1 MRDARGHA
9 EVGVLLVLAMLAGS
23 GGGAAAGAAAR
34 TVAAAATGAAVVKAS
49 MVTHSGAVV
58 SVEPGAGKLV
68 LDEVGPWRV
77 KDGVTQLTRRTI
89 EVTKATTYV
98 ASRRAD
104 DAASGFAGDFVEQQI
119 AAADIRA
126 GTFVTIECEHRGPR
140 MIARK
145 IILVQSEPQA

>member
-23 GGGAAAGAAAR
+23 GGGVAAGAAAR
-34 TVAAAATGAAVVKAS
+34 TVAAAAVKGAIVQSS

-58 SVEPGAGKLV
+58 SIEPGAARLV

-77 KDGVTQLTRRTI
+77 RDGVTQLTRRTI
-89 EVTKATTYV
+89 ELTKATTYV
-98 ASRRAD
+98 TSRRVKG
-104 DAASGFAGDFVEQQI
+104 AASGFAGDFVEREI

-126 GTFVTIECEHRGPR
+126 GSFVTIECEHRGPR
-140 MIARK
+140 MIALK
-145 IILVQSEPQA
+145 VILVESEP